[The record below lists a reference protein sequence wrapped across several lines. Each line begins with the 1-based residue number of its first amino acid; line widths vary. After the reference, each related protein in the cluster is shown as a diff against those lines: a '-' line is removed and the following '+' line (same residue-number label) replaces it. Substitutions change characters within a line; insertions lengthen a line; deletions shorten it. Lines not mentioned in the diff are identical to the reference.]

1 MIIMFLFLLL
11 GLAIGYFVAMLV
23 YVPKIREL
31 RELLKSGYRL
41 LNEASKIMQDFI
53 ERNRYSIPETG
64 QKRPLNETESKD
76 E

>member
-23 YVPKIREL
+23 YVPKIWEL
-31 RELLKSGYRL
+31 REMLTRGYRL

-53 ERNRYSIPETG
+53 ERNKT
-64 QKRPLNETESKD
+64 T
-76 E
+76 